1 MGLREIVLSE
11 LILTTRTLL
20 KEFIYAMDEDFTK
33 DENKHKLLSQF
44 DQERSYL
51 STDIVMN
58 ILDKGDVV
66 VAVIISGY
74 VAKTL

>member
-1 MGLREIVLSE
+1 MLSE

-51 STDIVMN
+51 STDIVMH

>member
-1 MGLREIVLSE
+1 
-11 LILTTRTLL
+11 
-20 KEFIYAMDEDFTK
+20 MDEDFTK

-51 STDIVMN
+51 STDIVMH

-74 VAKTL
+74 VGKTL